1 MSYTDSI
8 GCLFNCASKLSIL
21 KRKMTWCHPALLLD
35 EIPNLQ
41 RTILIANDIWLKTIF
56 LFCMCKLCIYISFDD
71 GKVVVGSCNKL
82 FLAARKNRRRDEK
95 VFKLKRKILS
105 TPSAFFC
112 KSILL
117 YSPLA

>member
-95 VFKLKRKILS
+95 VFNLKRKRLS
-105 TPSAFFC
+105 PPSASF
-112 KSILL
+112 L
-117 YSPLA
+117 